1 MFWNKPTPNTD
12 KLSKQM
18 ADMRIQLD
26 NLISERD
33 QLASERDQ
41 LASERD
47 QMLAEKAA
55 IESQTRVEPMSVDFD
70 GMRAFSIER
79 LDRSGEPVTLIGY
92 WITVDGNSTVGEWL
106 LHCSSE
112 THGSLVERF
121 EYYLKNKPH
130 KK

>member
-12 KLSKQM
+12 NLSKQM

-26 NLISERD
+26 NLIK
-33 QLASERDQ
+33 LASDRE
-41 LASERD
+41 

-79 LDRSGEPVTLIGY
+79 LVRSGEPVTLIGY
-92 WITVDGNSTVGEWL
+92 WITEDGDSTMGEWV

-112 THGSLVERF
+112 THVSLVERF
-121 EYYLKNKPH
+121 EYYLKDKQH

>member
-12 KLSKQM
+12 TLSKQM

-26 NLISERD
+26 NLI
-33 QLASERDQ
+33 SERDQ

-79 LDRSGEPVTLIGY
+79 LVSSGEPVTIIGY
-92 WITVDGNSTVGEWL
+92 WITEDGNSTMGEWL

-130 KK
+130 NK

>member
-26 NLISERD
+26 NLI
-33 QLASERDQ
+33 
-41 LASERD
+41 SERD

-79 LDRSGEPVTLIGY
+79 LVRSGEPVTLIGY
-92 WITVDGNSTVGEWL
+92 WITGDGNSTMGEWL

>member
-12 KLSKQM
+12 ILTKQM

-33 QLASERDQ
+33 QLASDRE
-41 LASERD
+41 

-79 LDRSGEPVTLIGY
+79 LVSSGEPVTLIGY
-92 WITVDGNSTVGEWL
+92 WITEDGNSTVGEWL

-121 EYYLKNKPH
+121 EYYLKDKQH

>member
-26 NLISERD
+26 NLI
-33 QLASERDQ
+33 SERDQ

-79 LDRSGEPVTLIGY
+79 LVRSGEPVTIIGY
-92 WITVDGNSTVGEWL
+92 WITEDGNSTVGEWL